1 MNSIHAIYMHS
12 SIYLFMHINTCK
24 YKQTVMKWKFP
35 AFCAQH
41 TIVEKYGLPRKK
53 RKLRFPISHFTFAI
67 NINKVDSFAPV
78 RNANQDTTEKENGS

>member
-67 NINKVDSFAPV
+67 NINKVDSFAPI